1 MTRSFIIDTDTA
13 SDDAVALI
21 MALRWPD
28 VDVKAI
34 TMVAGN
40 VGLEQA
46 TRNALYTVGLCG
58 KQTPVYMGA
67 SKPLSRKHEDAQWF
81 HGQDGL
87 GDQGYP
93 PPKQQPEGKNAVDAI
108 IETVKANP
116 GIVMVTLG
124 PLTNI
129 ALAVSKA
136 PEIVP
141 LVSRCVVMGGAACCV
156 GNVTPAAEYNIWVDP
171 EAAHIVF
178 TSGLAVEMV
187 GWELCRGDA
196 NLRQN
201 DIDYIR
207 DMHTSLGD
215 FTIDCNSVAM
225 KANYKQSAEIG
236 IALPDP
242 VAMSV
247 ALDPRVVKRASSHHV
262 MIEHKSD
269 LTRGMTVVDQ
279 LGVTG
284 EALNQSVW
292 GHIRERAANATV
304 VWEID
309 IPYWKQM
316 LFHTLNTSIE
326 TT

>member
-1 MTRSFIIDTDTA
+1 MARTFIIDTDTA

-28 VDVKAI
+28 VEVKAI
-34 TMVAGN
+34 VTVAGN

-46 TRNALYTVGLCG
+46 TRNALYTVELCG
-58 KQTPVYMGA
+58 SDIPVYKGA
-67 SKPLSRKHEDAQWF
+67 SKPLTRRHEDAQWF

-93 PPKQQPEGKNAVDAI
+93 APKKQAKSQNGVEAI
-108 IETVKANP
+108 IETAKANP
-116 GIVMVTLG
+116 GSVLVTLG
-124 PLTNI
+124 PLTNV
-129 ALAVSKA
+129 ALAVSRA

-141 LVSRCVVMGGAACCV
+141 LISRCVVMGGAANCV

-178 TSGLAVEMV
+178 SSGLAVEMV

-196 NLRQN
+196 NLRQH
-201 DIDYIR
+201 DIEAIR
-207 DMHTSLGD
+207 AMNTTFGH
-215 FTIDCNSVAM
+215 FAIDCNSVAM
-225 KANYKQSAEIG
+225 QANYKQSAEIG

-242 VAMSV
+242 VTMAV
-247 ALDPRVVKRASSHHV
+247 ALDPTVATHASKHYV
-262 MIEHKSD
+262 AIEHKSE

-284 EALNQSVW
+284 EAVNDATW
-292 GHIRERAANATV
+292 GDLRKSEPNATV
-304 VWEID
+304 VWAID
-309 IPYWKQM
+309 IARWKQM
-316 LFHTLNTSIE
+316 LFQVLSG
-326 TT
+326 

>member
-1 MTRSFIIDTDTA
+1 MARTFIIDTDTA

-28 VDVKAI
+28 VEVKAI
-34 TMVAGN
+34 VTVAGN

-46 TRNALYTVGLCG
+46 TRNALYTSELCG
-58 KQTPVYMGA
+58 SDVPVYKGA
-67 SKPLSRKHEDAQWF
+67 SKPLTRRHEDAQWF

-87 GDQGYP
+87 GDRGYP
-93 PPKQQPEGKNAVDAI
+93 APKKQAESQNGIEAI
-108 IETVKANP
+108 IETAKANP
-116 GIVMVTLG
+116 GSVLVTLG
-124 PLTNI
+124 PLTNV
-129 ALAVSKA
+129 ALAVSRA

-141 LVSRCVVMGGAACCV
+141 LISRCVVMGGAANCV

-178 TSGLAVEMV
+178 SSGLAVEMV

-201 DIDYIR
+201 DIEAIR
-207 DMHTSLGD
+207 AMNTTLGH
-215 FTIDCNSVAM
+215 FAIDCNSVAM
-225 KANYKQSAEIG
+225 QANYKQSAEIG

-242 VAMSV
+242 VTMAV
-247 ALDPRVVKRASSHHV
+247 ALDPTVVSHASKHYV
-262 MIEHKSD
+262 AVEHRSE

-284 EALNQSVW
+284 EAVNDATW
-292 GHIRERAANATV
+292 GDLRRNEPNATV
-304 VWEID
+304 TWSID
-309 IPYWKQM
+309 IARWKEM
-316 LFHTLNTSIE
+316 LFQVLSP
-326 TT
+326 

>member
-1 MTRSFIIDTDTA
+1 MARAFIIDTDTA

-46 TRNALYTVGLCG
+46 TRNALYTVGLTG
-58 KQTPVYMGA
+58 KSVPVYMGA
-67 SKPLSRKHEDAQWF
+67 RKPLTRTHENAQWF

-93 PPKQQPEGKNAVDAI
+93 PPTQKAESKPAVEAI

-129 ALAVSKA
+129 ALAVSEA
-136 PEIVP
+136 PEIIP
-141 LVSRCVVMGGAACCV
+141 LISRCVIMGGAACCV

-178 TSGLAVEMV
+178 SSGLAIEMV

-201 DIDYIR
+201 DIDFIR
-207 DMHTSLGD
+207 DQNTTLGH

-225 KANYKQSAEIG
+225 QANFKQSAEIG

-242 VAMSV
+242 VTMAV
-247 ALDPRVVKRASSHHV
+247 ALDPSVVKRASKHYV
-262 MIEHKSD
+262 AIEHQSE

-284 EALNQSVW
+284 EALNVNVW
-292 GHIRERAANATV
+292 GRLHQKEANAQV

-309 IPYWKQM
+309 IPRWKQM
-316 LFHTLNTSIE
+316 LFQVISP
-326 TT
+326 

>member
-1 MTRSFIIDTDTA
+1 MARAFIIDTDTA

-21 MALRWPD
+21 MALRWPE

-46 TRNALYTVGLCG
+46 TRNALYTVELCG
-58 KQTPVYMGA
+58 ANVPVYMGA
-67 SKPLSRKHEDAQWF
+67 SKPLTRHHENATWF

-93 PPKQQPEGKNAVDAI
+93 PPTKQAESKPAVDAI

-136 PEIVP
+136 PEIIP
-141 LVSRCVVMGGAACCV
+141 LVSRCVVMGGAANCV

-178 TSGLAVEMV
+178 SSGLPIEMV

-207 DMHTSLGD
+207 GLNTTLGH

-225 KANYKQSAEIG
+225 KANFKQSAEIG

-242 VAMSV
+242 VAMAV
-247 ALDPRVVKRASSHHV
+247 ALDPAVVKRASKHHV
-262 MIEHKSD
+262 MIEHKSE
-269 LTRGMTVVDQ
+269 LTRGMTVVDE

-284 EALNQSVW
+284 EVLNMPVW
-292 GHIRERAANATV
+292 GIQHQQEKNTV
-304 VWEID
+304 IWEID
-309 IPYWKQM
+309 IPRWKQM
-316 LFHTLNTSIE
+316 LFKVLSP
-326 TT
+326 

>member
-1 MTRSFIIDTDTA
+1 MTRAFIIDTDTA

-21 MALRWPD
+21 MALRWSE

-58 KQTPVYMGA
+58 ASVPVYMGA
-67 SKPLSRKHEDAQWF
+67 NKPLTRHHESAQWF

-93 PPKQQPEGKNAVDAI
+93 PPTQKAESKPAVDAI
-108 IETVKANP
+108 IEIVKANP

-141 LVSRCVVMGGAACCV
+141 LISRCVVMGGAANCV

-178 TSGLAVEMV
+178 SSGLAIEMV

-201 DIDYIR
+201 DIDFIR
-207 DMHTSLGD
+207 DMNTTLGH

-225 KANYKQSAEIG
+225 QANFKQSAEIG

-242 VAMSV
+242 VAMAV
-247 ALDPRVVKRASSHHV
+247 ALDPEDVVKRASKHHV

-269 LTRGMTVVDQ
+269 LTRGMTVVDE

-284 EALNQSVW
+284 EVLNLPVW
-292 GHIRERAANATV
+292 GSQHQHETKTRVI
-304 VWEID
+304 WEID
-309 IPYWKQM
+309 IPHWKQM
-316 LFHTLNTSIE
+316 LFKAISS
-326 TT
+326 

>member
-1 MTRSFIIDTDTA
+1 MARAFIIDTDTA

-21 MALRWPD
+21 MALRWPE

-34 TMVAGN
+34 TLVAGN

-46 TRNALYTVGLCG
+46 TRNALYTVELCG
-58 KQTPVYMGA
+58 SNVPVYMGV
-67 SKPLSRKHEDAQWF
+67 SRPLTRRHENAQWF

-93 PPKQQPEGKNAVDAI
+93 PPTLKAESKPAVDAI

-129 ALAVSKA
+129 ALAVSQA
-136 PEIVP
+136 PEIIP
-141 LVSRCVVMGGAACCV
+141 LISRCVVMGGAANCV

-178 TSGLAVEMV
+178 SSGLAIEMV

-201 DIDYIR
+201 DIDFIR
-207 DMHTSLGD
+207 AMNTTLGH

-225 KANYKQSAEIG
+225 QANFKQSAEIG

-242 VAMSV
+242 VAMAV
-247 ALDPRVVKRASSHHV
+247 ALDPAVVKRASKHHV
-262 MIEHKSD
+262 MIEYKSE
-269 LTRGMTVVDQ
+269 LTRGMTVVDE

-284 EALNQSVW
+284 EALNLPVW
-292 GHIRERAANATV
+292 GREHQHEANTRV
-304 VWEID
+304 IWEID
-309 IPYWKQM
+309 IPHWKQM
-316 LFHTLNTSIE
+316 LFKVLS
-326 TT
+326 

>member
-1 MTRSFIIDTDTA
+1 MARAFIIDTDTA

-21 MALRWPD
+21 MALRWPE

-46 TRNALYTVGLCG
+46 TRNALYTVELCG
-58 KQTPVYMGA
+58 ANVPVYMGA
-67 SKPLSRKHEDAQWF
+67 RKPLTRHHENAQWF

-93 PPKQQPEGKNAVDAI
+93 PPEQRPEMMPAVDAI

-116 GIVMVTLG
+116 GIIMVTLG

-136 PEIVP
+136 PEIIP
-141 LVSRCVVMGGAACCV
+141 LVSRCIVMGGAANCV

-178 TSGLAVEMV
+178 SSGLPIEMA

-207 DMHTSLGD
+207 GLDTSLGN
-215 FTIDCNSVAM
+215 FTIDCNTVAM
-225 KANYKQSAEIG
+225 QANFKQSAEVG

-242 VAMSV
+242 VAMAV
-247 ALDPRVVKRASSHHV
+247 ALDPAGVVKRSSKHHV

-269 LTRGMTVVDQ
+269 LTRGMTVVDE

-284 EALNQSVW
+284 ELLNLPVW
-292 GHIRERAANATV
+292 GIERQHEANTRV
-304 VWEID
+304 IWEID
-309 IPYWKQM
+309 IPHWKQM
-316 LFHTLNTSIE
+316 LFQVLK
-326 TT
+326 

>member
-1 MTRSFIIDTDTA
+1 MARAFIIDTDTA

-21 MALRWPD
+21 MALRWPE

-46 TRNALYTVGLCG
+46 TRNALYTVELCG
-58 KQTPVYMGA
+58 ASVPVYMGA
-67 SKPLSRKHEDAQWF
+67 NKPLTRHHENATWF

-93 PPKQQPEGKNAVDAI
+93 PPTRKAESKPAVDAI

-129 ALAVSKA
+129 ALAVSQA
-136 PEIVP
+136 PEIIP
-141 LVSRCVVMGGAACCV
+141 LVSRCVIMGGAANCV

-178 TSGLAVEMV
+178 SSGLPIEMV

-207 DMHTSLGD
+207 SLNTTLGH

-225 KANYKQSAEIG
+225 KANFKQSAEIG

-247 ALDPRVVKRASSHHV
+247 ALDPAVVKRASKHHV
-262 MIEHKSD
+262 MVEHKSD
-269 LTRGMTVVDQ
+269 LTRGMTVVDE

-284 EALNQSVW
+284 EVFNIPVW
-292 GHIRERAANATV
+292 GLERQHEANTQV
-304 VWEID
+304 IWEID
-309 IPYWKQM
+309 IPHWKQM
-316 LFHTLNTSIE
+316 LFGVLS
-326 TT
+326 

>member
-1 MTRSFIIDTDTA
+1 MARTFIIDTDTA

-28 VDVKAI
+28 VEVKAI

-40 VGLEQA
+40 VGVEQA
-46 TRNALYTVGLCG
+46 TRNALYTVGLTG
-58 KQTPVYMGA
+58 KNVPVYMGA
-67 SKPLSRKHEDAQWF
+67 SKPLTRRHENAQWF

-93 PPKQQPEGKNAVDAI
+93 PPTQKAESKPAVDAI

-136 PEIVP
+136 PEIIP
-141 LVSRCVVMGGAACCV
+141 LISRCVIMGGAACCV

-178 TSGLAVEMV
+178 SSGLPIEMV

-196 NLRQN
+196 NLRQH
-201 DIDYIR
+201 DIDTIR
-207 DMHTSLGD
+207 DRNTTLGH

-225 KANYKQSAEIG
+225 KANFKQSGEIG

-242 VAMSV
+242 VTMAV
-247 ALDPRVVKRASSHHV
+247 ALDPSVVKRASKHYV
-262 MIEHKSD
+262 MIEYRSE

-279 LGVTG
+279 LGVTD
-284 EALNQSVW
+284 EVLNVNVW
-292 GHIRERAANATV
+292 NGLRQQEANAQV

-309 IPYWKQM
+309 IARWKEM
-316 LFHTLNTSIE
+316 LFQVIS
-326 TT
+326 

>member
-1 MTRSFIIDTDTA
+1 MARAFIIDTDTA

-21 MALRWPD
+21 MALRWPE

-58 KQTPVYMGA
+58 SNVPVYMGA
-67 SKPLSRKHEDAQWF
+67 SRPLTRRHENAQWF

-93 PPKQQPEGKNAVDAI
+93 TPTQKAESKPAVDAI

-129 ALAVSKA
+129 ALAVSQA
-136 PEIVP
+136 PEIIP
-141 LVSRCVVMGGAACCV
+141 LISRCVVMGGAANCV

-178 TSGLAVEMV
+178 SSGLAIEMV

-201 DIDYIR
+201 DIDFIR
-207 DMHTSLGD
+207 DMNTTLGH

-225 KANYKQSAEIG
+225 QANFKQSAEIG

-242 VAMSV
+242 VAMAV
-247 ALDPRVVKRASSHHV
+247 ALDPKGVVKRASTHHV
-262 MIEHKSD
+262 MIEHKSE
-269 LTRGMTVVDQ
+269 LTRGMTVVDE

-284 EALNQSVW
+284 EALNLPVW
-292 GHIRERAANATV
+292 GIERQQEANTRV
-304 VWEID
+304 IWEID
-309 IPYWKQM
+309 IPHWKQM
-316 LFHTLNTSIE
+316 LFKVLS
-326 TT
+326 

>member
-1 MTRSFIIDTDTA
+1 MARAFIIDTDTA

-21 MALRWPD
+21 MALRWPE
-28 VDVKAI
+28 VQVKAI

-58 KQTPVYMGA
+58 ANVPVYMGA
-67 SKPLSRKHEDAQWF
+67 SRPLTRRHEDAQWF

-93 PPKQQPEGKNAVDAI
+93 PPILKAQDTHAVEAI
-108 IETVKANP
+108 IQTVKANP

-136 PEIVP
+136 PEIIP
-141 LVSRCVVMGGAACCV
+141 LISRCVVMGGAANCV

-178 TSGLAVEMV
+178 SSGLAIEMV

-201 DIDYIR
+201 DIDFIR
-207 DMHTSLGD
+207 DMNTVLGH

-225 KANYKQSAEIG
+225 RANFKQSAEVG

-247 ALDPRVVKRASSHHV
+247 ALDPAGVVKRASKHHV

-269 LTRGMTVVDQ
+269 LTRGMTVVDE

-284 EALNQSVW
+284 EALNAAVW
-292 GHIRERAANATV
+292 GMERQREATTTV
-304 VWEID
+304 IWEID
-309 IPYWKQM
+309 IPHWKQM
-316 LFHTLNTSIE
+316 LFGVLS
-326 TT
+326 

>member
-1 MTRSFIIDTDTA
+1 MPRPFIIDTDTA

-21 MALRWPD
+21 MALRWPE

-34 TMVAGN
+34 TVVAGN
-40 VGLEQA
+40 VGVEQA
-46 TRNALYTVGLCG
+46 TRNALYTVESCG
-58 KQTPVYMGA
+58 RDVPVYMGA
-67 SKPLSRKHEDAQWF
+67 SKPLTRAHESGQWF
-81 HGQDGL
+81 HGQDGM
-87 GDQGYP
+87 GDHDYP
-93 PPKQQPEGKNAVDAI
+93 LPTRQAEARPAIDAI
-108 IETVKANP
+108 IETVKAHP

-141 LVSRCVVMGGAACCV
+141 LISRCVIMGGAACCV

-178 TSGLAVEMV
+178 SSGLAIEMV

-196 NLRQN
+196 TVRQN
-201 DIDYIR
+201 DIDRIR
-207 DMHTSLGD
+207 ALDT
-215 FTIDCNSVAM
+215 TIGHFAIECNSVAM
-225 KANYKQSAEIG
+225 QATFKQTGEIG

-242 VAMSV
+242 VAMAV
-247 ALDPRVVKRASSHHV
+247 ALDPNVVKRASKHHV
-262 MIEHKSD
+262 MIEHQSA

-284 EALNQSVW
+284 EGLNQSVW
-292 GHIRERAANATV
+292 GELRHGNVDAQV

-309 IPYWKQM
+309 VSRWKEM
-316 LFHTLNTSIE
+316 LFQALDA
-326 TT
+326 

>member
-1 MTRSFIIDTDTA
+1 
-13 SDDAVALI
+13 VE
-21 MALRWPD
+21 
-28 VDVKAI
+28 VKAI

-46 TRNALYTVGLCG
+46 TRNALYTVGLTG
-58 KQTPVYMGA
+58 RNVPVYMGA
-67 SKPLSRKHEDAQWF
+67 SKPLTRRHENAQWF

-93 PPKQQPEGKNAVDAI
+93 EPTQKAESKPAVDAI

-141 LVSRCVVMGGAACCV
+141 LISRCVIMGGAACCV

-178 TSGLAVEMV
+178 SSGLAIEMV
-187 GWELCRGDA
+187 GWELCRGEA

-201 DIDYIR
+201 DIDFIR
-207 DMHTSLGD
+207 DMNTMLGH

-225 KANYKQSAEIG
+225 QANFKQSAEIG

-247 ALDPRVVKRASSHHV
+247 ALDPSVVKQASKHYV
-262 MIEHKSD
+262 MIEHQSE

-284 EALNQSVW
+284 EPLNVNVW
-292 GHIRERAANATV
+292 GGLHQHEANTRV

-309 IPYWKQM
+309 IPHWKQM
-316 LFHTLNTSIE
+316 LFQVLS
-326 TT
+326 

>member
-1 MTRSFIIDTDTA
+1 MARAFIIDTDTA

-46 TRNALYTVGLCG
+46 TRNALYTVGLTG
-58 KQTPVYMGA
+58 KHVPVYMGA
-67 SKPLSRKHEDAQWF
+67 SKPLTRKHENAQWF

-93 PPKQQPEGKNAVDAI
+93 PPKQQAERKHAVDAI

-141 LVSRCVVMGGAACCV
+141 LISRCVIMGGAACCV

-178 TSGLAVEMV
+178 SSGLAAEMV

-196 NLRQN
+196 NLRQH
-201 DIDYIR
+201 DIDFIR
-207 DMHTSLGD
+207 DQNTTLGH
-215 FTIDCNSVAM
+215 FTIDCNSAAM
-225 KANYKQSAEIG
+225 QANFKQSNEIG

-242 VAMSV
+242 VAMAV
-247 ALDPRVVKRASSHHV
+247 ALDPSVVKRASRHYV
-262 MIEHKSD
+262 MIEHQSE

-284 EALNQSVW
+284 EALNANVW
-292 GHIRERAANATV
+292 SGLRQHEANAQV

-309 IPYWKQM
+309 IPHWKQM
-316 LFHTLNTSIE
+316 LFQVLS
-326 TT
+326 

>member
-1 MTRSFIIDTDTA
+1 MTRAFIIDTDTA
-13 SDDAVALI
+13 SDDAVALL
-21 MALRWPD
+21 MALRWPE
-28 VDVKAI
+28 VEVKAI

-40 VGLEQA
+40 VGVEQA
-46 TRNALYTVGLCG
+46 TRNALYTVGLTG
-58 KQTPVYMGA
+58 KNVPVYMGA
-67 SKPLSRKHEDAQWF
+67 TKPLTRRHEDAQWF

-93 PPKQQPEGKNAVDAI
+93 PPSQQAENKPAVDAI

-141 LVSRCVVMGGAACCV
+141 LISRCVIMGGAACCV

-178 TSGLAVEMV
+178 SSGLPIEMV

-201 DIDYIR
+201 DIDFIR
-207 DMHTSLGD
+207 DLNTTLGH

-225 KANYKQSAEIG
+225 KANFKQSGEIG

-247 ALDPRVVKRASSHHV
+247 ALDPSVVKRASKHHV
-262 MIEHKSD
+262 MIEYQSD

-284 EALNQSVW
+284 ESLNAPVW
-292 GHIRERAANATV
+292 GGLRQREANAQV

-309 IPYWKQM
+309 IARWKQM
-316 LFHTLNTSIE
+316 LFQVLS
-326 TT
+326 

>member
-1 MTRSFIIDTDTA
+1 MTRAFIIDTDTA

-21 MALRWPD
+21 LALRWPE
-28 VDVKAI
+28 VEVKAI

-40 VGLEQA
+40 VGVEQA
-46 TRNALYTVGLCG
+46 TRNALYTVGLTG
-58 KQTPVYMGA
+58 KNVPVYMGA
-67 SKPLSRKHEDAQWF
+67 TKPLTRRHEDAQWF

-93 PPKQQPEGKNAVDAI
+93 PPSQQAKQKPAVDAI

-124 PLTNI
+124 PLTNV

-141 LVSRCVVMGGAACCV
+141 LISRCVIMGGAACCV

-178 TSGLAVEMV
+178 SSGLAIEMV

-207 DMHTSLGD
+207 DLNTTLGH

-225 KANYKQSAEIG
+225 KANFKQSGEIG

-242 VAMSV
+242 VTMAV
-247 ALDPRVVKRASSHHV
+247 ALDPNVVKRASKHHV
-262 MIEHKSD
+262 MIEHESE

-284 EALNQSVW
+284 ESVNERVW
-292 GHIRERAANATV
+292 GGLRQREANAQV

-309 IPYWKQM
+309 IPLWKQM
-316 LFHTLNTSIE
+316 LFQVLR
-326 TT
+326 